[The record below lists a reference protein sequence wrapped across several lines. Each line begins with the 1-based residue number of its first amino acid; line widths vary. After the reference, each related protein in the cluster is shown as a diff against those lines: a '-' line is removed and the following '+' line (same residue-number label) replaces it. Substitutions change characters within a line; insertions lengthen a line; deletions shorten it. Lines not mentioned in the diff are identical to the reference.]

1 MSEQIEKVVVR
12 PFVLSDLEF
21 MVRWN
26 NDFEVEQYVDC
37 CLPKTLPECQ
47 VWFREHIPGRNYR
60 LYAIEDEEGRVIG
73 DLVLDHICWRK
84 KEAELRI
91 RIGEKEYWDQGYGSA
106 ALREV
111 LSEAFTQLGLDRVY
125 LRVYAFNLRAIHCY
139 KKVGFI
145 KKAVLKRKMD
155 QNWKEIYLMSINKK
169 EFTKINNNILPD
181 RRKVSSYVE
190 LNKSSHCSGS

>member
-1 MSEQIEKVVVR
+1 MSEQSAKVVVR
-12 PFVLSDLEF
+12 PFVFSDLEF

-37 CLPKTLPECQ
+37 CLPKTLSECQ
-47 VWFREHIPGRNYR
+47 VWFRKHIPGRNYR
-60 LYAIEDEEGRVIG
+60 LYAIENEEGRVIG

-111 LSEAFTQLGLDRVY
+111 LGEAFTQLGLDRVY

-139 KKVGFI
+139 KKVGFK
-145 KKAVLKRKMD
+145 KKAVLKRKRD
-155 QNWKEIYLMSINKK
+155 QNWKEIYLMSINEQ
-169 EFTKINNNILPD
+169 EFTKINNNISPD
-181 RRKVSSYVE
+181 RRKVFSNVE
-190 LNKSSHCSGS
+190 

>member
-1 MSEQIEKVVVR
+1 MSEKDGQVVVR
-12 PFVLSDLEF
+12 PFILSDLES

-26 NDFEVEQYVDC
+26 NDFEVEQYVDR

-47 VWFREHIPGRNYR
+47 DWFEEHIPGRNYR
-60 LYAIEDEEGRVIG
+60 LYAIEDEEGKVIG
-73 DLVLDHICWRK
+73 DLELDHICWRK

-91 RIGEKEYWDQGYGSA
+91 RIGEKDYWDQGYGSA

-111 LSEAFTQLGLDRVY
+111 LNKAFDQLGLERVY

-139 KKVGFI
+139 KKVGFR
-145 KKAVLKRKMD
+145 KKAVLKRSSD
-155 QNWKEIYLMSINKK
+155 RNWKEIYLMSINKRDFFM
-169 EFTKINNNILPD
+169 ENNNILPD

-190 LNKSSHCSGS
+190 LNKSSHCSAS